1 MPELDSSPPSAGP
14 LLARL
19 IGRLEREVVGQRPL
33 LERLIVALL
42 AGGHVLIEGVPGLAK
57 TRSVRAIA
65 RALDLPFR
73 RIQFTPDLLPADL
86 TGTQVYRPATGT
98 FDVRTGPIVASVV
111 LADEINRAPA
121 KVQSALLEAMQE
133 GQVTVG
139 DRTIILPD
147 PFWVLA
153 TQNPVEHEGTYP
165 LPEAQLDR
173 FLMKLH
179 VDYPDRTSELAMLD
193 LSDTGPVPSGEPEPD
208 LAPLIGPS
216 DVRVLRAEA
225 ASIRVAPAIKEY
237 AVDLVR
243 ATRDPAGYGLDL
255 APLIELGASPRASL
269 ALIATARAHA
279 LLSGRDF
286 VTPHDVKTLA
296 RDVLR
301 HRVLAS
307 FEADAEGITPDD
319 LIGRILDHI
328 RVP

>member
-1 MPELDSSPPSAGP
+1 MPDLDPTPGPSG
-14 LLARL
+14 LLIARL
-19 IGRLEREVVGQRPL
+19 IGRLERDVVGQRPL
-33 LERLIVALL
+33 LERLVVALL

-65 RALDLPFR
+65 RALNLPFR

-139 DRTIILPD
+139 DRTIVLPD

-153 TQNPVEHEGTYP
+153 TQNPIEHEGTYP

-179 VDYPDRTSELAMLD
+179 VDYPGRSAELAMLD
-193 LSDTGPVPSGEPEPD
+193 LDGLARDAEPD
-208 LAPLIGPS
+208 RPPLLGPD
-216 DVRVLRAEA
+216 DVRALRAEA
-225 ASIRVAPAIKEY
+225 ASIRVASAIKEY

-269 ALIATARAHA
+269 ALVASARAHA
-279 LLSGRDF
+279 LLSGRDY

-307 FEADAEGITPDD
+307 FEADAEGVTPDD
-319 LIGRILDHI
+319 LIGRVLDQI